1 MDKFE
6 HEKFLDELA
15 ALARKYKIK
24 KISVDVND
32 GAVVFSGEGDEFF
45 LTELVRF
52 KEFEDQT
59 DMMIFDNITVNYNYY
74 ASIPEDEK

>member
-32 GAVVFSGEGDEFF
+32 GAVVFSGEDDKFF

-74 ASIPEDEK
+74 ASVPEDET

>member
-15 ALARKYKIK
+15 ALARKYKIT

-32 GAVVFSGEGDEFF
+32 GAVVFVGEGDDIF

-74 ASIPEDEK
+74 ASVPEDEI